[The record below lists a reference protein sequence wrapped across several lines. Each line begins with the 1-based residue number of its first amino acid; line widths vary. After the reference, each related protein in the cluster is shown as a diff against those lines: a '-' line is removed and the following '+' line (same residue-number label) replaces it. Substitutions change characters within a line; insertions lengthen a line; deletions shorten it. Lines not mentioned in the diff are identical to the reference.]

1 MIITPEYD
9 GGLGMCRASTW
20 DDIGTVHNAVADDMP
35 TEPRYMRRAQVMATL
50 DYQHL
55 LAG

>member
-50 DYQHL
+50 NYPEL
-55 LAG
+55 VA